1 MEAAK
6 LGVLDARRRSL
17 AVLLEDTRERLTARF
32 TARSAAR
39 PTRRGHRRDGGGPAP
54 APGRRW
60 VAGRWYVYICSGV
73 PRLLAFVLRLVYC
86 GSKGPWLR
94 KSSGVY
100 KHDDTRPRLGRKI
113 AGESRRELK
122 DLGLLVDPDLKRRGL
137 GGREI
142 VAVGRSWSVG
152 AEQL

>member
-1 MEAAK
+1 MLAAAASRSCWK
-6 LGVLDARRRSL
+6 TRGSALPHDSPRAPRRGLLVVGIGVTVAVLRRRRAGGGSPG
-17 AVLLEDTRERLTARF
+17 DGMCI
-32 TARSAAR
+32 SAAACR
-39 PTRRGHRRDGGGPAP
+39 VCWPLYRG
-54 APGRRW
+54 
-60 VAGRWYVYICSGV
+60 
-73 PRLLAFVLRLVYC
+73 L
-86 GSKGPWLR
+86 KGPWLR

>member
-54 APGRRW
+54 APGRRR
-60 VAGRWYVYICSGV
+60 VAGRWYVDICSGV
-73 PRLLAFVLRLVYC
+73 PRLLAFVPRLE
-86 GSKGPWLR
+86 GALAKE
-94 KSSGVY
+94 SSGAY